1 MDKQNAESLLRQLL
15 GRADVGFRDG
25 QWEAIDVLVNQRRK
39 LLVVQRTGWGKSA
52 VYFISTKILRDSGLG
67 PTIIV
72 SPLLALM
79 RNQVAAAERL
89 GIRAETLNSA
99 NREEWQPITR
109 RLLNDEL
116 DCLLISPERLA
127 NQEFIEAVLRPVA
140 DRIGLLVVD
149 EAHCISDWGHD
160 FRPDYRRI
168 LDILRQLPPNTPALG
183 TTATAN
189 NRVVEDIRQQLGD
202 ISIQRGPLARD
213 SLALDA
219 IPLADQPTRLAW
231 LAEMI
236 PQLAGSGIVYT
247 LTTRDAELVAT
258 WLRKNDITAYAYYS
272 GVSLPEIPDT
282 DSAREFLEQSLLTN
296 DIKVLVATTALGMGY
311 DKPDLGFVIHYQMP
325 GSIIGYYQQVGR
337 AGRGINHAVGILL
350 SGVEDRAI
358 HYFFRESAFP
368 SEEQVAAVLQVLE
381 EHEGL
386 TLRDIEVHTNLRNK
400 QIEKILKLLVTEN
413 PSPVVYQDRL
423 WRRTAVH
430 FSMDRQRIA
439 HLTEQRARELSE
451 VEHYIATDECKM
463 LFLRR
468 ALDEPTSERCGKCS
482 SCLHRPLLNTFL
494 DPERVNSAKIFVRH
508 ADLPLILNK
517 QVAPSAFEQY
527 GFNGNFPLNMRG
539 HEGRILSR
547 WGDAGWGTMVA
558 EGKHAGRFQ
567 DELVD
572 ACAEMILERWHPEPA
587 PTWVC
592 CVPSRAHPSLV
603 PDFTQRL
610 AEKLALPFVDVIA
623 KVMDNYP
630 QKLQQNR
637 YHQCKNL
644 DGVFSIS
651 QPLPAGPVLLVDDVV
666 DSGWTLTVLTA
677 LLRQSGCPDVY
688 PVALASTSVKNG

>member
-15 GRADVGFRDG
+15 GRDDVGFRDG

-592 CVPSRAHPSLV
+592 CVPSRAHPNLV

>member
-15 GRADVGFRDG
+15 GRDDVGFRDG

>member
-236 PQLAGSGIVYT
+236 PQLVGSGIVYT

-439 HLTEQRARELSE
+439 HLTEQRTRELSE

>member
-15 GRADVGFRDG
+15 GRDDVGFRDG

-67 PTIIV
+67 QTIIV

-236 PQLAGSGIVYT
+236 PQLVGSGIVYT

-368 SEEQVAAVLQVLE
+368 SEERVAAVLQVLE

-439 HLTEQRARELSE
+439 HLTEQRTRELSE

>member
-1 MDKQNAESLLRQLL
+1 M
-15 GRADVGFRDG
+15 
-25 QWEAIDVLVNQRRK
+25 
-39 LLVVQRTGWGKSA
+39 
-52 VYFISTKILRDSGLG
+52 
-67 PTIIV
+67 
-72 SPLLALM
+72 
-79 RNQVAAAERL
+79 
-89 GIRAETLNSA
+89 
-99 NREEWQPITR
+99 
-109 RLLNDEL
+109 
-116 DCLLISPERLA
+116 
-127 NQEFIEAVLRPVA
+127 
-140 DRIGLLVVD
+140 
-149 EAHCISDWGHD
+149 
-160 FRPDYRRI
+160 
-168 LDILRQLPPNTPALG
+168 
-183 TTATAN
+183 
-189 NRVVEDIRQQLGD
+189 
-202 ISIQRGPLARD
+202 
-213 SLALDA
+213 
-219 IPLADQPTRLAW
+219 
-231 LAEMI
+231 
-236 PQLAGSGIVYT
+236 
-247 LTTRDAELVAT
+247 
-258 WLRKNDITAYAYYS
+258 
-272 GVSLPEIPDT
+272 
-282 DSAREFLEQSLLTN
+282 
-296 DIKVLVATTALGMGY
+296 
-311 DKPDLGFVIHYQMP
+311 
-325 GSIIGYYQQVGR
+325 
-337 AGRGINHAVGILL
+337 L

-439 HLTEQRARELSE
+439 HLTEQRTRELSE

-527 GFNGNFPLNMRG
+527 GFKGNFPLNMRG

-592 CVPSRAHPSLV
+592 CVPSRAHPNLV

>member
-15 GRADVGFRDG
+15 GRDDVGFRDG

-67 PTIIV
+67 QTIIV

-592 CVPSRAHPSLV
+592 CVPSRAHPNLV

>member
-15 GRADVGFRDG
+15 GRDDVGFRDG

-236 PQLAGSGIVYT
+236 PQLVGSGIVYT

-439 HLTEQRARELSE
+439 HLTEQRTRELSE

-592 CVPSRAHPSLV
+592 CVPSKAHPSLV

>member
-15 GRADVGFRDG
+15 GRDDVGFRDG
-25 QWEAIDVLVNQRRK
+25 QWEAIDGLVNQRRK

-439 HLTEQRARELSE
+439 HLTEQRTRELSE

>member
-1 MDKQNAESLLRQLL
+1 MDRLGAELLLRQML
-15 GRADVGFRDG
+15 GSEDACFRDG

-52 VYFISTKILRDSGLG
+52 VYFISTKILRDRGLG

-79 RNQVAAAERL
+79 RNQVAAAKRL

-99 NREEWQPITR
+99 NREEWQSITG

-127 NQEFIEAVLRPVA
+127 NSEFIESVLRPVA

-160 FRPDYRRI
+160 FRPDYRQI
-168 LDILRQLPPNTPALG
+168 LHILRQLPPNTPALG

-189 NRVVEDIRQQLGD
+189 NRVVDDICQQLGD
-202 ISIQRGPLARD
+202 ILIQRGTLARD

-219 IPLADQPTRLAW
+219 ISLADQPARLAW
-231 LAEMI
+231 LVTMI

-247 LTTRDAELVAT
+247 LTTRDAELVAA

-282 DSAREFLEQSLLTN
+282 NSAREFLEQSLLTN
-296 DIKVLVATTALGMGY
+296 EIKVLVATTALGMGY

-350 SGVEDRAI
+350 SGIEDRAI
-358 HYFFRESAFP
+358 HHFFRESAFP
-368 SEEQVAAVLQVLE
+368 SEEQVVEVLQVLE
-381 EHEGL
+381 ENDGL
-386 TLRDIEVHTNLRNK
+386 TLRDIEAHTNLRNK

-413 PSPVVYQDRL
+413 PAPVVFEDKL

-430 FSMDRQRIA
+430 FSMDHQRIA
-439 HLTEQRARELSE
+439 HLTEQRVSELSE
-451 VEHYIATDECKM
+451 VERYIATDECKM

-468 ALDEPTSERCGKCS
+468 ALDEPTTERCGKCS
-482 SCLHRPLLNTFL
+482 SCLRRPLMNTSL
-494 DPERVNSAKIFVRH
+494 DPVLVNSANVFVRH

-517 QVAPSAFEQY
+517 QVAPGAFERY
-527 GFNGNFPLNMRG
+527 GFKGNFPLNMRG

-547 WGDAGWGTMVA
+547 WGDAGWGEMVA
-558 EGKHAGRFQ
+558 EGKHAGWFHN
-567 DELVD
+567 ELVD
-572 ACAEMILERWHPEPA
+572 ACAEMILERWLPEPA

-592 CVPSRAHPSLV
+592 CVPSIAHPNLV
-603 PDFTQRL
+603 PNFTQRL
-610 AEKLALPFVDVIA
+610 AEKLALPFVDVID

-644 DGVFSIS
+644 DGIFRIS
-651 QPLPAGPVLLVDDVV
+651 QPLPAGPALLVDDVV

>member
-15 GRADVGFRDG
+15 GRDDVGFRDG

-236 PQLAGSGIVYT
+236 PQLVGSGIVYT

-430 FSMDRQRIA
+430 FSMDRRRIA

-572 ACAEMILERWHPEPA
+572 ACAEMILERWHLEPA

-592 CVPSRAHPSLV
+592 CVPSRAHPNLV